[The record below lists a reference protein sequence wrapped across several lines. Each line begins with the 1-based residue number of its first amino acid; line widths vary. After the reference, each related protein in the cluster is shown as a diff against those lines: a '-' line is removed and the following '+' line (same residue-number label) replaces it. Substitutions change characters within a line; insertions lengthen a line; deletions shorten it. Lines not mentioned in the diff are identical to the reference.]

1 MKRTLRTSKPM
12 PNMEE
17 MKKAAEQVDP
27 SMLGNVQN
35 VVDKYGNKSEAELM
49 QELSAAK
56 QSGLIDPAALASA
69 SESNT
74 SAMTTEP
81 NREVATT
88 SPTRS
93 EVEG

>member
-35 VVDKYGNKSEAELM
+35 VVDKYGGKSEAELM

-56 QSGLIDPAALASA
+56 QSGLIDPAALAS
-69 SESNT
+69 
-74 SAMTTEP
+74 
-81 NREVATT
+81 VAGRIAPMLTPEQQLRLQ
-88 SPTRS
+88 S
-93 EVEG
+93 VLKQLQ

>member
-35 VVDKYGNKSEAELM
+35 VVDKYGGKSEAELM

-56 QSGLIDPAALASA
+56 QSGLIDPTALAS
-69 SESNT
+69 
-74 SAMTTEP
+74 
-81 NREVATT
+81 VAGRIAPMLTPEQQQRLQ
-88 SPTRS
+88 S
-93 EVEG
+93 VLKQLQ

>member
-27 SMLGNVQN
+27 NMLGNVQN
-35 VVDKYGNKSEAELM
+35 VVDKYGGKSEAELM

-56 QSGLIDPAALASA
+56 QSGLIDPAALAS
-69 SESNT
+69 
-74 SAMTTEP
+74 
-81 NREVATT
+81 VAGHIAPMLTPEQQQRLQ
-88 SPTRS
+88 S
-93 EVEG
+93 VLKQLQ